1 MRVAYPHLL
10 FALLPL
16 IDCGSESDL
25 LIGIVPLSEAGTATT
40 AAGTGAAPA
49 TGGSEAV
56 AGVGGSGAA
65 SGSSE
70 GGSSSNAAGAAGAA
84 GDTNEPCIAG
94 ELPPDGSLVHRYSF
108 DGTGTKAIDSI
119 AGSDGDI
126 INASLDGSHAL
137 TLSGDSAEYVN
148 LPDKIIS
155 TLPDVTVVVWTAWI
169 DGAAYGRVFDFGMN
183 DQGVDKT
190 GMGNSYMAVLPK
202 TGFFNQTKPGLGGEI
217 KVPGFPTVTLGSTV
231 SMAHRAAQIALTLQG
246 GVRAALYL
254 DGDELASQATAI
266 TPAKI
271 DDRNNWIGK
280 SQYTGNPGYE
290 GSFEELRIYD
300 VALDSCQ
307 LHTLLVHGPESL

>member
-1 MRVAYPHLL
+1 MRVASSFLL

-25 LIGIVPLSEAGTATT
+25 LIGIVPLSEAGTASTT
-40 AAGTGAAPA
+40 AGTGAAPT

-56 AGVGGSGAA
+56 AGVGGSGAV

-84 GDTNEPCIAG
+84 GDTGEPCVAG

-119 AGSDGDI
+119 AGFDGDI
-126 INASLDGSHAL
+126 INAALDGSHAL
-137 TLSGDSAEYVN
+137 TLNGDSAQFVD
-148 LPDKIIS
+148 LPDHIIS
-155 TLPDVTVVVWTAWI
+155 MLPDVTVVVWTAWV

-183 DQGVDKT
+183 DQGIDKT

-202 TGFFNQTKPGLGGEI
+202 TGFFNQTKSGLGGEI
-217 KVPGFPTVTLGSTV
+217 KVPGFPTVTLGSTI
-231 SMAHRAAQIALTLQG
+231 SMVHRAAQVALALQG
-246 GVRAALYL
+246 GVRATLYL
-254 DGDELASQATAI
+254 DGDELASQPTAI

-271 DDRNNWIGK
+271 DDRNNWLGK
-280 SQYTGNPGYE
+280 SQYTGNPGYD
-290 GSFEELRIYD
+290 GSFEEVRIYN
-300 VALDSCQ
+300 VALSSCQ
-307 LHTLLVHGPESL
+307 LHALLVRGPESL